1 MSYKVN
7 IFYPF
12 DKGFF
17 GKTLTSSNRVSAQLE
32 SHSNLKLDSV
42 DDMIKH
48 FRDECVKYACER
60 SPKADIYEPKS
71 LENVVDFPNVFN
83 L

>member
-17 GKTLTSSNRVSAQLE
+17 GKTLSTFKNEGAKITQTTE
-32 SHSNLKLDSV
+32 LKQDSV
-42 DDMIKH
+42 DDMIKY
-48 FRDECVKYACER
+48 FKDKCVKMSFER
-60 SPKADIYEPKS
+60 TPFNDSYEAPIPIGRFK
-71 LENVVDFPNVFN
+71 DFPGIF
-83 L
+83 